1 MIKDKKKFVIFAHS
15 GTYDKLY
22 QIITLAIT
30 AASMGRETYIFLF
43 FWALRRFV
51 NDEFDVKKLSDEFGD
66 EGERLSKRMQEINPV
81 SLKEILNEVRGM
93 GNLKVYA
100 CTAAVKLM
108 ELEDAKV
115 KSVVDDILGLTTIL
129 EMADG
134 AETQLFI

>member
-1 MIKDKKKFVIFAHS
+1 
-15 GTYDKLY
+15 
-22 QIITLAIT
+22 
-30 AASMGRETYIFLF
+30 
-43 FWALRRFV
+43 V
-51 NDEFDVKKLSDEFGD
+51 NDEFDVKKLSDEFGE
-66 EGERLSKRMQEINPV
+66 EGGRLSKRMQEINPV

-115 KSVVDDILGLTTIL
+115 KSVVDDILGLTTLL
-129 EMADG
+129 EIADG

>member
-1 MIKDKKKFVIFAHS
+1 MKDKKKFVIFAHS

-43 FWALRRFV
+43 FWALKRFV
-51 NDEFDVKKLSDEFGD
+51 NEEYDVTKLSSEYGD
-66 EGERLSKRMQEINPV
+66 EGEKLSKRMQKINPI
-81 SLKEILNEVRGM
+81 SLKELLHDVRTM

-100 CTAAVKLM
+100 CTGAVKLM
-108 ELEDAKV
+108 ELEE
-115 KSVVDDILGLTTIL
+115 SVVRTRVDDILGLTTLL

>member
-1 MIKDKKKFVIFAHS
+1 MKDKKKFVIFAHS

-30 AASMGRETYIFLF
+30 AASMGRETYVFLF
-43 FWALRRFV
+43 FWALKRFV
-51 NDEFDVKKLSDEFGD
+51 NDEFDVARLSAEFGE
-66 EGERLSKRMQEINPV
+66 EGGRLSKRMQEINPV
-81 SLKEILNEVRGM
+81 SLKEILNEVRGT

-108 ELEDAKV
+108 ELEEAKV
-115 KSVVDDILGLTTIL
+115 KSRVDDILGLTTLL
-129 EMADG
+129 EIADG

>member
-1 MIKDKKKFVIFAHS
+1 MKDKKKFVIFAHS

-30 AASMGRETYIFLF
+30 AASMGSETYIFLF

-51 NDEFDVKKLSDEFGD
+51 NDEFDVAKLSVEFGE
-66 EGERLSKRMQEINPV
+66 EGKRLSKRMQEINPV
-81 SLKEILNEVRGM
+81 SLIEILNEVRKM
-93 GNLKVYA
+93 GDLKIYA

-108 ELEDAKV
+108 ELEESVV
-115 KSVVDDILGLTTIL
+115 KSKVDDILGLTTLL
-129 EMADG
+129 EIADG

>member
-1 MIKDKKKFVIFAHS
+1 MKDKKKFVIFAHS

-30 AASMGRETYIFLF
+30 AASMGRETYVFLF
-43 FWALRRFV
+43 FWALKRFV
-51 NDEFDVKKLSDEFGD
+51 NDEFDVARLSAEFGE
-66 EGERLSKRMQEINPV
+66 EGGRLSKRMQEINPV

-108 ELEDAKV
+108 ELEEAKV
-115 KSVVDDILGLTTIL
+115 KSRVDDILGLTTLL
-129 EMADG
+129 EIADG

>member
-1 MIKDKKKFVIFAHS
+1 MKDKKKFVIFAHS

-43 FWALRRFV
+43 FWALKRFV
-51 NDEFDVKKLSDEFGD
+51 NEEYDVTKLSSEYGD
-66 EGERLSKRMQEINPV
+66 EGEKLSKRMQKINPI
-81 SLKEILNEVRGM
+81 SLKELLHDVRTM

-100 CTAAVKLM
+100 CTGAVKLM
-108 ELEDAKV
+108 ELEE
-115 KSVVDDILGLTTIL
+115 SVVRTRVDDILGLTTLL
-129 EMADG
+129 EIADG

>member
-1 MIKDKKKFVIFAHS
+1 MRDKKKFVIFAHS

-30 AASMGRETYIFLF
+30 AASSGRETHIFLF
-43 FWALRRFV
+43 FWALKKFV
-51 NDEFDVKKLSDEFGD
+51 NEEFDVTRLSFEFGE
-66 EGERLSKRMQEINPV
+66 EGECLAKHMQKLNPV
-81 SLKEILNEVRGM
+81 SLKEIFQEVRGL

-108 ELEDAKV
+108 GLDETVV
-115 KSVVDDILGLTTIL
+115 KSKVDDILGLTTLL
-129 EMADG
+129 EIAEG

>member
-1 MIKDKKKFVIFAHS
+1 MEGKKKFVIFAHS
-15 GTYDKLY
+15 GTYDKIY

-51 NDEFDVKKLSDEFGD
+51 NEEFDAKRLAAEFGE
-66 EGERLSKRMQEINPV
+66 EGERLSKRMQEINPI
-81 SLKEILNEVRGM
+81 SLKELLRDVRTV

-100 CTAAVKLM
+100 CTGAVKLM
-108 ELEDAKV
+108 ELEE
-115 KSVVDDILGLTTIL
+115 SVVRSRVDDILGLTTLL
-129 EMADG
+129 EIADD

>member
-1 MIKDKKKFVIFAHS
+1 MKDKKKFVIFAHS

-43 FWALRRFV
+43 FWALKRFA
-51 NDEFDVKKLSDEFGD
+51 NEDFDVAKLSGEYGD
-66 EGERLSKRMQEINPV
+66 EGEKLSKRMQKINPI
-81 SLKEILNEVRGM
+81 SLKELLHDVRTM

-100 CTAAVKLM
+100 CTGAVKLM
-108 ELEDAKV
+108 ELEE
-115 KSVVDDILGLTTIL
+115 SVVRTRVDDILGLTTLL

>member
-1 MIKDKKKFVIFAHS
+1 MKDKKKFVIFAHS

-43 FWALRRFV
+43 FWALKRFV
-51 NDEFDVKKLSDEFGD
+51 NEEYDVTKLLSEYGD
-66 EGERLSKRMQEINPV
+66 EGEKLSKRMQKINPI
-81 SLKEILNEVRGM
+81 SLKELLHDVRTM

-100 CTAAVKLM
+100 CTGAVKLM
-108 ELEDAKV
+108 ELEE
-115 KSVVDDILGLTTIL
+115 SVVRTRVDDILGLTTLL

>member
-1 MIKDKKKFVIFAHS
+1 MKNKKKFVIFAHS

-22 QIITLAIT
+22 QIVTLAIT

-51 NDEFDVKKLSDEFGD
+51 NDEFDVKKLSDEFGE
-66 EGERLSKRMQEINPV
+66 EGVRLSKRMQEINPV

-108 ELEDAKV
+108 ELEEAKV
-115 KSVVDDILGLTTIL
+115 KSRVDDILGLTTIL

>member
-1 MIKDKKKFVIFAHS
+1 MKDKKKFVIFAHS
-15 GTYDKLY
+15 GTFDKLY

-43 FWALRRFV
+43 FWALKRFA
-51 NDEFDVKKLSDEFGD
+51 DEEFDVVKLSAEFGA
-66 EGERLSKRMQEINPV
+66 EGEKLSKRMQKINPV
-81 SLKEILNEVRGM
+81 SLKELLHDVRTM

-100 CTAAVKLM
+100 CTGAVKLM
-108 ELEDAKV
+108 ELEE
-115 KSVVDDILGLTTIL
+115 SVVRTRVDDILGLTTLL

>member
-1 MIKDKKKFVIFAHS
+1 MKDKKKFVIFAHG

-43 FWALRRFV
+43 FWALKRFV
-51 NDEFDVKKLSDEFGD
+51 NEEFDVTRLSAEYGE
-66 EGERLSKRMQEINPV
+66 EGERLSKRMQEINPI
-81 SLKEILNEVRGM
+81 SLKELLRDVRAM

-100 CTAAVKLM
+100 CTGAVKLM
-108 ELEDAKV
+108 ELEE
-115 KSVVDDILGLTTIL
+115 SVVRSRVDDILGLTTLL
-129 EMADG
+129 EIADG

>member
-1 MIKDKKKFVIFAHS
+1 MKDKKKFVIFAHS

-43 FWALRRFV
+43 FWALKRFV
-51 NDEFDVKKLSDEFGD
+51 NEEFDVRKLSGEFGE
-66 EGERLSKRMQEINPV
+66 EGERLSKRMQEINPI
-81 SLKEILNEVRGM
+81 SLIELLNEVRRM
-93 GNLKVYA
+93 GNLKIYA

-108 ELEDAKV
+108 ELEEAKV
-115 KSVVDDILGLTTIL
+115 KSRVDDILGLTTLFEI
-129 EMADG
+129 ADG

>member
-1 MIKDKKKFVIFAHS
+1 MQGKRKFIIFAHS

-51 NDEFDVKKLSDEFGD
+51 NEEFDVTNLSNDFGEEGKK
-66 EGERLSKRMQEINPV
+66 LSKRMQEINPI
-81 SLKEILNEVRGM
+81 SLNELLRDVRAM

-100 CTAAVKLM
+100 CTGAVKLM
-108 ELEDAKV
+108 ELEESAV
-115 KSVVDDILGLTTIL
+115 RLRVDDILGLTTLL
-129 EMADG
+129 EIAEG